1 MGSFC
6 VYIIK
11 RKQKTNTNTLQ
22 PMKRSILITIAL
34 LLGVSVSAQSNDDS
48 PSFDF
53 SRKSGISDKHEFRLT
68 VGVTPLFEDDFFVY
82 DEVYIEERYPDVI
95 YPSDLTYRGA
105 LKTSGGYA
113 LSYMYSPVK
122 WLAVGLY
129 AGYVCQWQTTHLRAT
144 QAVTSKTSE
153 RHLMLVPTVRFTYL
167 NRPIVRLYSSIGVGV
182 GFCRERTRNVEGYIE
197 HDYHE
202 RFCPAEVTLLG
213 VSVGRR
219 LFGFA
224 ELSIGSMGVCAA
236 GIGYRF

>member
-1 MGSFC
+1 
-6 VYIIK
+6 
-11 RKQKTNTNTLQ
+11 
-22 PMKRSILITIAL
+22 MKRSILIAIAL
-34 LLGVSVSAQSNDDS
+34 LLSVGVSAQSHGNRQ
-48 PSFDF
+48 SFDF
-53 SRKSGISDKHEFRLT
+53 SRKNGISDKHEFRLT
-68 VGVTPLFEDDFFVY
+68 VGVTPLFEDDFYVY
-82 DEVYIEERYPDVI
+82 DYEPSVTQRYPNVI

-122 WLAVGLY
+122 WFAVGLY
-129 AGYVCQWQTTHLRAT
+129 AGYVSEWQTTHLRTT
-144 QAVTSKTSE
+144 QAVISKTSE

-182 GFCRERTRNVEGYIE
+182 GFCRERTRNVEGYLE
-197 HDYHE
+197 NNQRE
-202 RFCPAEVTLLG
+202 TFCPAQITLLG

-224 ELSIGSMGVCAA
+224 ELSTGSLGVCTA

>member
-1 MGSFC
+1 
-6 VYIIK
+6 
-11 RKQKTNTNTLQ
+11 
-22 PMKRSILITIAL
+22 MKRSILIAIAL
-34 LLGVSVSAQSNDDS
+34 LLSVGASAQSRHDR

-53 SRKSGISDKHEFRLT
+53 SRRSGISDKHELRLT
-68 VGVTPLFEDDFFVY
+68 VGATPIFEDDFFVF
-82 DEVYIEERYPDVI
+82 DEVYIEKRYPNVI

-129 AGYVCQWQTTHLRAT
+129 AGYVSEWQTTHLHTT
-144 QAVTSKTSE
+144 QAVISKTSE

-167 NRPIVRLYSSIGVGV
+167 NRPIVRLYSSIGIGV

-197 HDYHE
+197 RDYHE
-202 RFCPAEVTLLG
+202 RFCPAEVTFLG

-224 ELSIGSMGVCAA
+224 ELSTGSLGVCSA